1 MATDFKTTYATELRR
16 LRQYSQEFARANP
29 ALAPSLGAVSSD
41 PDVERL
47 LEGVAY
53 LNGLTLQKLDDEFP
67 EIAQEL
73 AGMLEPQILRPV
85 PAATMVVF
93 EPKAALKEPAIIK
106 AGTELASNPID
117 DVSCKFR
124 TSTDLIVNQLALN
137 SAQTDQLA
145 SGDSIIR
152 LEFKANATS
161 SGVDLPDTIRLF
173 LGEIADTGST
183 IMMLLQNYTKSISI
197 VDGHGNRFDISG
209 SLQFPGF
216 NEPLLPLPKNGIPAF
231 GLIRELLS
239 FPEKFMFV
247 EFVGINKKN
256 VAVKTEVFAIEIR
269 LSKST
274 HAIPQLSAKSFIL
287 HVTPALN
294 LFNLSAEPIH
304 LDHETHEYLVLP
316 DGLSRKHHQI
326 FSLDS
331 VKGVRQ
337 GQAKQIKYQPF
348 SLFQFG
354 SNQNESSYRTTVRQ
368 ANSGDWVETF
378 ISVAYPINDIP
389 VVETLSIEMT
399 CTNRWLPES
408 LKLGDVCRPTNSS
421 PERCSF
427 RNISPI
433 KGAVD
438 VLTDEALLWAFIGHT
453 TMNFMSLGSIETLR
467 SLLRLYVGFRTNDH
481 ASRATNDRQIDG
493 ILALRVLPETR
504 LYRGSVVQ
512 GQSIHMQCD
521 QSNWSSVGSMYLW
534 GCVLARFFASY
545 ATINVYTRFELT
557 DRNTGVEF
565 KWPPMLGNKPLI

>member
-1 MATDFKTTYATELRR
+1 MANDLKTTYANELRR
-16 LRQYSQEFARANP
+16 LRQYSHEFAHANP
-29 ALAPSLGAVSSD
+29 AMAPSLGAVSTD

-93 EPKAALKEPAIIK
+93 EPKASLKEPALIK
-106 AGTELASNPID
+106 AGTELAANPID

-124 TSTDLIVNQLALN
+124 TSTDLVVNQISIN
-137 SAQTDQLA
+137 GVKSDQLP
-145 SGDSIIR
+145 SGDSVIR
-152 LEFKANATS
+152 LELQASATS
-161 SGVDLPDTIRLF
+161 RGVDLPDTIRF
-173 LGEIADTGST
+173 FVGEIADTGSII
-183 IMMLLQNYTKSISI
+183 IMLMQSFMKSIFI
-197 VDGHGNRFDISG
+197 VDGQGNRFDIS
-209 SLQFPGF
+209 SCLQFPGF
-216 NEPLLPLPKNGIPAF
+216 DEQLLPYPKNGIPAF

-247 EFVGINKKN
+247 EFSGLNKKN
-256 VAVKTEVFAIEIR
+256 ITLKSEVFTIEIR
-269 LSKST
+269 LSKSS
-274 HAIPQLSAKSFIL
+274 HAIPQLNSKSFML

-294 LFNLSAEPIH
+294 LFNLSSEPIH
-304 LDHETHEYLVLP
+304 LNHETHEYLVLP

-331 VKGVRQ
+331 VTGVRQ
-337 GQAKQIKYQPF
+337 GQAQQIKYQPF

-354 SNQNESSYRTTVRQ
+354 SVKNESSYRSTVRQ

-378 ISVAYPINDIP
+378 ISVAYPKDDVP

-408 LKLGDVCRPTNSS
+408 LKLGDVCLPTNSS

-438 VLTDEALLWAFIGHT
+438 VLTNESLLWAFIGHT
-453 TMNFMSLGSIETLR
+453 TMNFMSLGSTETLR
-467 SLLRLYVGFRTNDH
+467 ALLRLYVGFRTNDH
-481 ASRATNDRQIDG
+481 TSRAANERQIDG
-493 ILALRVLPETR
+493 IIALNVMSETR
-504 LYRGSVVQ
+504 IYRGSVVQ
-512 GQSIHMQCD
+512 GQSIHMHCD
-521 QSNWSSVGSMYLW
+521 QSYWSSVGSMYLW

>member
-1 MATDFKTTYATELRR
+1 MATDFKTTYAAELRR
-16 LRQYSQEFARANP
+16 LRHYSQEFSRANP
-29 ALAPSLGAVSSD
+29 ALAPMLGAVSTD

-73 AGMLEPQILRPV
+73 AGMLQPQILRPV

-93 EPKAALKEPAIIK
+93 EPKASLKEPALIK
-106 AGTELASNPID
+106 SGTELASNPID
-117 DVSCKFR
+117 GVSCKFR
-124 TSTDLIVNQLALN
+124 TSTDLVVNQLSLN
-137 SAQTDQLA
+137 RAQSDQLP
-145 SGDSIIR
+145 SGDSVIR

-161 SGVDLPDTIRLF
+161 RGVHLPDTIKLF
-173 LGEIADTGST
+173 VGEIADVGST
-183 IMMLLQNYTKSISI
+183 LMMLLQNVSKSVFV
-197 VDGHGNRFDISG
+197 VDGHGNRFDISSSMG
-209 SLQFPGF
+209 FPGF
-216 NEPLLPLPKNGIPAF
+216 DEPLLPHPKNGIPAF
-231 GLIRELLS
+231 SLIRELLS

-247 EFVGINKKN
+247 EFTGLSKKN
-256 VAVKTEVFAIEIR
+256 IDLKTEVFTIEIR
-269 LSKST
+269 LSKSNQ
-274 HAIPQLSAKSFIL
+274 AIPQLTNKSFML
-287 HVTPALN
+287 HVAPALN
-294 LFNLSAEPIH
+294 LFSLSAEPIH

-316 DGLSRKHHQI
+316 DGLSRRHHQV

-331 VKGVRQ
+331 VTGVRQ
-337 GQAKQIKYQPF
+337 GQAQQIKYQPF

-354 SNQNESSYRTTVRQ
+354 SNKNDSSYRTTVRQ
-368 ANSGDWVETF
+368 AISGDWVESF
-378 ISVAYPINDIP
+378 ISVAYPRGHTP

-408 LKLGDVCRPTNSS
+408 LKLGDVCLPTNSS

-438 VLTDEALLWAFIGHT
+438 VLTDEALLWAFIGHA
-453 TMNFMSLGSIETLR
+453 TMNFMSLGSTETLR

-481 ASRATNDRQIDG
+481 ASTAANDRQIDG
-493 ILALRVLPETR
+493 ILSIRVSPETR

-512 GQSIHMQCD
+512 GQSIKMHCD
-521 QSNWSSVGSMYLW
+521 QSYWPCLGSMYLW
-534 GCVLARFFASY
+534 GGVLARFFASY

>member
-1 MATDFKTTYATELRR
+1 MATDFKTTYAAELRR
-16 LRQYSQEFARANP
+16 LRHYAQEFARANP
-29 ALAPSLGAVSSD
+29 ALAPMLGAVSTD

-93 EPKAALKEPAIIK
+93 EPKASLKEPAVIK
-106 AGTELASNPID
+106 AGTELAANPID
-117 DVSCKFR
+117 DVSCTFR
-124 TSTDLIVNQLALN
+124 TSTDLVVNQLSLK
-137 SAQTDQLA
+137 SAQADQLP
-145 SGDSIIR
+145 SGDSVIR
-152 LEFKANATS
+152 LEFKASATS
-161 SGVDLPDTIRLF
+161 RGVDLPDTIRLF
-173 LGEIADTGST
+173 VGEVADTGST
-183 IMMLLQNYTKSISI
+183 ILMLLQSYAKSIFL
-197 VDGHGNRFDISG
+197 VDGDGNRFDISS

-216 NEPLLPLPKNGIPAF
+216 NEPLLPRPKNGIPAF

-247 EFVGINKKN
+247 EFAGLNKKN
-256 VAVKTEVFAIEIR
+256 IAVKTEAFTIEIR
-269 LSKST
+269 LLKST
-274 HAIPQLSAKSFIL
+274 QAIPQLTAKSFML

-331 VKGVRQ
+331 VTGVRQ
-337 GQAKQIKYQPF
+337 GQAHQIKYQPF

-354 SNQNESSYRTTVRQ
+354 SIKNESSYRTTVRQ

-378 ISVAYPINDIP
+378 ISVAYPRGDVP

-453 TMNFMSLGSIETLR
+453 TMNFMSLGSTETLR
-467 SLLRLYVGFRTNDH
+467 SLLRLYVGVRTNNH
-481 ASRATNDRQIDG
+481 ALRAANERQIDG
-493 ILALRVLPETR
+493 ILELRVSPETR
-504 LYRGSVVQ
+504 IYRGSVVQ
-512 GQSIHMQCD
+512 GQAIHMHCD
-521 QSNWSSVGSMYLW
+521 QSNWPCMGSMYIW

-545 ATINVYTRFELT
+545 ATINVYTRFELS